1 MGTDGLS
8 LLRGN
13 GFQHTSFE
21 GHPYGRALQRL
32 GEFQRRTLSLQQR
45 CERGTALVRST
56 IPRIAS
62 SSRFPQVSP
71 LRYSASVLTPG
82 NRRGLVR
89 CLMHRLVLLAGHLQW
104 LAIHVDSSCP
114 KRRLLGGR
122 IKAQTSK
129 KKNPFRF
136 SAQQAT
142 REKLDNRDISYETRS
157 SCVNL
162 HIAHRAF
169 RSSSALVEA

>member
-1 MGTDGLS
+1 MGADGVS

-21 GHPYGRALQRL
+21 SHPYGRALQRL
-32 GEFQRRTLSLQQR
+32 GEVQRRTLSLQQR

-104 LAIHVDSSCP
+104 LAIHVGSSCP

-122 IKAQTSK
+122 IKVQTSK
-129 KKNPFRF
+129 KRTP
-136 SAQQAT
+136 
-142 REKLDNRDISYETRS
+142 LDSQLSRPHVRS
-157 SCVNL
+157 STRVISVIKHDL
-162 HIAHRAF
+162 LASTFTLRTGH
-169 RSSSALVEA
+169 SEARVRV